1 MTLPGANATPD
12 RSQDASGGISAWLGA
27 MVHPHFTPDI
37 NLGHL
42 VQAVV
47 VVTTVGGG
55 ILAGYLSLRDGL
67 DRQRAEFRVA
77 IAEHAARLT
86 VDERELDERR
96 SEERRFQAEMRTS
109 LQQVMQAIADLR
121 TELVQKQDRK

>member
-1 MTLPGANATPD
+1 MTDALHDPSPHRPGREA
-12 RSQDASGGISAWLGA
+12 AWLGA
-27 MVHPHFTPDI
+27 IHPHFTPDI

>member
-1 MTLPGANATPD
+1 MDALHDPSPHRPGREA
-12 RSQDASGGISAWLGA
+12 AWLGA
-27 MVHPHFTPDI
+27 IHPHFTPDI